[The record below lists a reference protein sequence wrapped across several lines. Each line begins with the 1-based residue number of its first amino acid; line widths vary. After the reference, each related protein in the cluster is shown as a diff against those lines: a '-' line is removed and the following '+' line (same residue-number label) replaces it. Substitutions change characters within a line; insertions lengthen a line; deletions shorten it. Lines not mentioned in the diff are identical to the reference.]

1 MPDATIEISRPSSD
15 LPRIVDA
22 CRVGY
27 GPVRARIDQA
37 VEVEH
42 AGAVIQEGVLRRIA
56 GKTGTPPNV
65 PRSLIE

>member
-15 LPRIVDA
+15 LPRIIDA

-56 GKTGTPPNV
+56 GKTAGSRNPP
-65 PRSLIE
+65 